1 MVWSN
6 PTRNPLQPN
15 PDAPESMSPSV
26 GRSSSA
32 GHSRNLKLL
41 LALREWGDV
50 QQLNAVFG
58 PGNPNGIEI
67 VTWTQDGSR
76 IFNDATS
83 LDADIVFVDPRLPA
97 FDPNDIQR
105 LYHHESKPIVTLGA
119 IPPEGDW
126 GSKLYQLGIKGHV
139 DLPIGEAQARAL
151 VAMAHKAVQ
160 EALRERSSPSY
171 IPQVSTQVAQVIAT
185 HGWEKSLVAVWGA
198 KGGVG
203 KSTISENLAAILG
216 VLANRS
222 TVLVDANMAGGN
234 VHIHLGYPESQVPKN
249 IAALARRYQM
259 NLSTAG
265 YRNTGSV
272 GLLSAQPLLSPSE
285 VQGHLTL
292 FRGKLSV
299 LIGIPKQH
307 MGGEEY
313 FQSEM
318 GRGFMHELLDV
329 LRGIADFVVMDL
341 GQDTNA
347 ALHLQALREANYVF
361 VIINPDAASV
371 RATGEVME
379 DLFKHVQLDPKKFR
393 LIVNRFHP
401 EHGIPRKDIVN
412 ALQMP
417 EVGVVPDGGPKVTAS
432 LNRGVPLVLDSR
444 GEIAKSLVSVA
455 STLYPPVTQLWSHRG
470 KLGGE
475 KRPGLGRKLAEMVF
489 GA

>member
-1 MVWSN
+1 M
-6 PTRNPLQPN
+6 LPN
-15 PDAPESMSPSV
+15 LPQPESLRT
-26 GRSSSA
+26 GAAA
-32 GHSRNLKLL
+32 GERRAGGALKLL
-41 LALREWGDV
+41 LALRQWGDV
-50 QQLNAVFG
+50 QQLNAVFA

-67 VTWTQDGSR
+67 VTWTQEGARVVS
-76 IFNDATS
+76 DATS
-83 LDADIVFVDPRLPA
+83 LDADIVLVDPALPA
-97 FDPNDIQR
+97 FEPNDIQR
-105 LYHHESKPIVTLGA
+105 LYHHEQKPIVTLGA
-119 IPPEGDW
+119 IPPQGDW
-126 GSKLYQLGIKGHV
+126 ASKLYQLGIKGHV
-139 DLPIGEAQARAL
+139 DLPIGEAQARSL
-151 VAMAHKAVQ
+151 VAMAHQAVQ

-185 HGWEKSLVAVWGA
+185 HGWEKSIVAIWGA

-203 KSTISENLAAILG
+203 KSTISENIAAILG
-216 VLANRS
+216 ILANRN

-234 VHIHLGYPESQVPKN
+234 VHIHLGLPEAQIPRN
-249 IAALARRYQM
+249 ISALARRYQM
-259 NLSTAG
+259 NVSTSP
-265 YRNTGSV
+265 YRNTGNV
-272 GLLSAQPLLSPSE
+272 GLLSAPSLLSPSE
-285 VQGHLTL
+285 AQGHLTP

-313 FQSEM
+313 FQGEL
-318 GRGFMHELLDV
+318 GRGFMHELLAV
-329 LRGIADFVVMDL
+329 LKGIADFVVLDL

-432 LNRGVPLVLDSR
+432 LNRGCPLVLDSR
-444 GEIAKSLVSVA
+444 GEIARSLVSVA
-455 STLYPPVTQLWSHRG
+455 STLYPPVTQVWAHRG
-470 KLGGE
+470 RLGGE
-475 KRPGLGRKLAEMVF
+475 KKDGLGKRLAGMVF
-489 GA
+489 G

>member
-1 MVWSN
+1 MGLSN
-6 PTRNPLQPN
+6 STG
-15 PDAPESMSPSV
+15 PESLTPNVAGTTAYSV
-26 GRSSSA
+26 ATRGA
-32 GHSRNLKLL
+32 LKLL
-41 LALREWGDV
+41 LALRHWGDV

-67 VTWTQDGSR
+67 VTWTQEGAR
-76 IFNDATS
+76 LFADATA
-83 LDADIVFVDPRLPA
+83 LDADIVLADPTLPA
-97 FDPNDIQR
+97 FEPNDIQR
-105 LYHHESKPIVTLGA
+105 LYHYASKPIVTLGA
-119 IPPEGDW
+119 IPGEGDW

-160 EALRERSSPSY
+160 DALRERSSPSY

-185 HGWEKSLVAVWGA
+185 HGWEKSMVAVWGA

-216 VLANRS
+216 ILANRS

-234 VHIHLGYPESQVPKN
+234 VHIHLGYPEAQVSKN

-259 NLSTAG
+259 NLSTSA
-265 YRNTGSV
+265 YRNPSSV
-272 GLLSAQPLLSPSE
+272 GILSAQPLLSPAE
-285 VQGHLTL
+285 VQGHLTP
-292 FRGKLSV
+292 FRNHLGV

-313 FQSEM
+313 FQGEL
-318 GRGFMHELLDV
+318 GRGFMHELLNV
-329 LRGIADFVVMDL
+329 IRGMADFVVLDL

-347 ALHLQALREANYVF
+347 ALHLQALRDANYVF

-393 LIVNRFHP
+393 LVVNRFHP

-444 GEIAKSLVSVA
+444 GEIARALVSLA
-455 STLYPPVTQLWSHRG
+455 STLYPPVTQVWAQRG

-475 KRPGLGRKLAEMVF
+475 KRAGLGQKLAEIVF

>member
-1 MVWSN
+1 MMPSSS
-6 PTRNPLQPN
+6 PSADGSSLP
-15 PDAPESMSPSV
+15 APER
-26 GRSSSA
+26 G
-32 GHSRNLKLL
+32 GGLKLL

-50 QQLNAVFG
+50 QQLNAVFA
-58 PGNPNGIEI
+58 PGNSNGIEI

-76 IFNDATS
+76 IFGDATA
-83 LDADIVFVDPRLPA
+83 LDSDIVLIDPTLPA
-97 FDPNDIQR
+97 FEPNDIQR
-105 LYHHESKPIVTLGA
+105 LYHFEQKPIVTLGA
-119 IPPEGDW
+119 IPPQGDW

-160 EALRERSSPSY
+160 DALRERSSPSY

-185 HGWEKSLVAVWGA
+185 HGWEKSMVAVWGA

-203 KSTISENLAAILG
+203 KSTVSENLASILG
-216 VLANRS
+216 VLANRN

-234 VHIHLGYPESQVPKN
+234 AHIHLGYSEAQIPKN

-259 NLSTAG
+259 NLSTSA
-265 YRNTGSV
+265 YRNSSSV
-272 GLLSAQPLLSPSE
+272 GILSAQPLLSPAE
-285 VQGHLTL
+285 VQGHLTP
-292 FRGKLSV
+292 FRGKLGV

-313 FQSEM
+313 FQGEL
-318 GRGFMHELLDV
+318 GRGFMHELLNV
-329 LRGIADFVVMDL
+329 LRGIVDFVVMDL

-347 ALHLQALREANYVF
+347 AIHLQALRDANYIF
-361 VIINPDAASV
+361 VIVNPDAASV

-393 LIVNRFHP
+393 LVVNRFHP
-401 EHGIPRKDIVN
+401 EHGIPRKDIVR

-417 EVGVVPDGGPKVTAS
+417 EVGIVPDGGPKVTAS

-444 GEIAKSLVSVA
+444 GEIARNLVAIA
-455 STLYPPVTQLWSHRG
+455 STLYPPVTQVWSHRNR
-470 KLGGE
+470 LGGE
-475 KRPGLGRKLAEMVF
+475 KNPGLGKKLAEMVF